1 MKRKEI
7 QLGRRNQVT
16 IPKEF
21 IDEGVTLFVCEKH
34 DDGSIV
40 LHPRASVPYGQRWF
54 WSKRWQKGEAQASAD
69 IAAGRVKRFASGK
82 ALNKDLGIAP
92 EE

>member
-1 MKRKEI
+1 MRKKEI

-21 IDEGVTLFVCEKH
+21 LEEGVTLFVCEKH

-54 WSKRWQKGEAQASAD
+54 WSNRWQAGERAASED
-69 IAAGRVKRFASGK
+69 IAAGRVKRFLSAKSLDK
-82 ALNKDLGIAP
+82 AIDDAAG
-92 EE
+92 E